1 MPLTLHLLYAATLFV
16 LGTVVGSFLNVVIY
30 RLPLGLSLLRPPSH
44 CPGCGK
50 PVRTRDNVPILGWLI
65 LRGRCRDCRTR
76 IAARYPAVELGNGL
90 LWAAVGWNLADMTA
104 GTGANIG
111 MGLLGV
117 AFVSAMLVVF
127 FIDLDHFII
136 PDVISL
142 GGLVLA
148 LAAAPLLP
156 VLHHA
161 ATAIDFAEWHMVL
174 DAVLG
179 PAPAWL
185 RSLSVSAVGAA
196 IGLGFSLVVYYLGT
210 AAFRRQIEAARRDDP
225 EVDSALGLGDVKL
238 MTLLGAFL
246 GGFAVVFIFLAGSV
260 LGVVVGSWMKVR
272 SGQGNGKT
280 GMAGLRERWRNG
292 SSVIPFGPFLTVAA
306 VIFYFFQEPLLRFFG
321 MAIPLSTAG

>member
-1 MPLTLHLLYAATLFV
+1 MPLTLHVLYAATLFV
-16 LGTVVGSFLNVVIY
+16 LGTVIGSFLNVVIY

-50 PVRTRDNVPILGWLI
+50 PVRMRDNVPVLGWLL

-76 IAARYPAVELGNGL
+76 ISVRYPAVELANGL
-90 LWAAVGWNLADMTA
+90 LWAAVGWKLAGMTA
-104 GTGANIG
+104 GMGTNIAVG
-111 MGLLGV
+111 VLGV

-142 GGLVLA
+142 GGLVVA

-156 VLHHA
+156 VLHRA
-161 ATAIDFAEWHMVL
+161 ATDWDFSQWHVFL
-174 DAVLG
+174 DAILG

-185 RSLSVSAVGAA
+185 RSLSVSATGAA
-196 IGLGFSLVVYYLGT
+196 VGLAFSLVIYYLGT
-210 AAFRRQIEAARRDDP
+210 AAFRRQIEAARREDP

-238 MTLLGAFL
+238 MTLFGALF
-246 GGFAVVFIFLAGSV
+246 GAFAVVFVFLAGSV

-272 SGQGNGKT
+272 SGSDNGEN
-280 GMAGLRERWRNG
+280 GLAGLRERWRSG

-306 VIFYFFQEPLLRFFG
+306 VIFYFFAEPLLRFFG
-321 MAIPLSTAG
+321 MVIPLSTAG